1 MRILAVDD
9 NPIIRMGLRTL
20 LEGTE
25 GVTSVIDTGDPSEA
39 VAHVLAGWVD
49 VVLLDVRMPAMSG
62 LELLPRL
69 AGGATVVMLTH
80 TDDPATVAEAM
91 AAGAAGYLVHGTLE
105 PRAMVDAM
113 RLCQGGSQV
122 VSGVAVG
129 ARPAGHDAAP
139 GPDPA
144 VRGLLSPREAEVMEL
159 VADGLSNG
167 EVATRLFVSEKTVK
181 NHVNS
186 LFAKLGVTTR
196 SQAIVLW
203 LRPGHAPGS
212 GGPEGPGKTGPD
224 LGPHTLGTSVVHP

>member
-20 LEGTE
+20 LEGTD
-25 GVTSVIDTGDPSEA
+25 GVTSVIDTGDPEEA
-39 VAHVLAGWVD
+39 VAHVLAGWID

-80 TDDPATVAEAM
+80 TDDQSTVAEAM
-91 AAGAAGYLVHGTLE
+91 AAGASGYLVHGALE

-113 RLCQGGSQV
+113 RLCRGGSQV
-122 VSGVAVG
+122 VSGVVPG
-129 ARPAGHDAAP
+129 AAPGGHGSDPAP

-144 VRGLLSPREAEVMEL
+144 VRSLLSPREAEVMDL
-159 VADGLSNG
+159 VADGLSNR
-167 EVATRLFVSEKTVK
+167 EVARRLFVSEKTVK

-196 SQAIVLW
+196 SQAIVMW
-203 LRPGHAPGS
+203 LRRGHGPARTGPRDPVGT
-212 GGPEGPGKTGPD
+212 GPE
-224 LGPHTLGTSVVHP
+224 LGPHTL